1 MLERTGEIRCFPP
14 MTRRTLFLLL
24 LALATT
30 TFAQE
35 SSVLPP
41 EFSDYQLTPAPSPSV
56 SLKKGDRLA
65 ICGDS
70 ITEQKMYSVL
80 IETYLTACLPELGVT
95 CRQYGWSGEQAGGFL
110 ARMDNDVLRFNP
122 TVATSCYGM
131 NDFHYVPFDE
141 AIAAEY
147 RKNQTE
153 IARKFKQVGAR
164 YVIGSSGIIDSVPHW
179 VKTAAGTKKDLNL
192 SLSKFR
198 NIALKVAVAENV
210 GFADVY
216 RPMLVTDFN
225 AKKTF
230 GETFQISGKDGVHP
244 GWAGHAIMAYA
255 FLKALGIDGNLGM
268 IILTD
273 SDGTASATGGHEIVS
288 AADGKITIL
297 SKRLPFAPGPGASDN
312 DASLRAGMALV
323 PFDQELNRF
332 ILKLTKPKSA
342 SYKVSWGAAA
352 KTFTAV
358 QLKSGINL
366 AAEFHDNPLV
376 APFNEIQAAVLAKQ
390 AYETKQIKD
399 MIHGK
404 EGEADMEGT
413 FARTE
418 EELTKLVEKLA
429 ASIRPVKHVISIEP
443 N

>member
-41 EFSDYQLTPAPSPSV
+41 ELSDYQLTPAPSPSV

-95 CRQYGWSGEQAGGFL
+95 CRQYGWSGEQAGGFR

-153 IARKFKQVGAR
+153 IARKFKQAGAR
-164 YVIGSSGIIDSVPHW
+164 YVIGSAGIIDSVPHW

-225 AKKTF
+225 AKKP
-230 GETFQISGKDGVHP
+230 SAKP
-244 GWAGHAIMAYA
+244 SRSAAR
-255 FLKALGIDGNLGM
+255 
-268 IILTD
+268 
-273 SDGTASATGGHEIVS
+273 TASIPVGPATRSWPTLSSRHWESMATS
-288 AADGKITIL
+288 ARL
-297 SKRLPFAPGPGASDN
+297 SSPTPTAPPQLPAA
-312 DASLRAGMALV
+312 M
-323 PFDQELNRF
+323 
-332 ILKLTKPKSA
+332 KS
-342 SYKVSWGAAA
+342 
-352 KTFTAV
+352 FPPRTAR
-358 QLKSGINL
+358 S
-366 AAEFHDNPLV
+366 P
-376 APFNEIQAAVLAKQ
+376 
-390 AYETKQIKD
+390 
-399 MIHGK
+399 
-404 EGEADMEGT
+404 
-413 FARTE
+413 
-418 EELTKLVEKLA
+418 
-429 ASIRPVKHVISIEP
+429 S
-443 N
+443 